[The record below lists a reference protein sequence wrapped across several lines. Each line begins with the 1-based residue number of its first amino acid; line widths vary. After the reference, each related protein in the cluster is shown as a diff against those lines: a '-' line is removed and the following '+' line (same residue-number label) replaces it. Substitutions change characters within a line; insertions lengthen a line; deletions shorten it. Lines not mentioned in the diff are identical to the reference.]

1 MIGKILGGRYEIRE
15 KIGSGGM
22 ADVYKAYCIKLNRFV
37 AVKILKDRYN
47 VDREFVSRFELES
60 QAAASLSHNNIVSVY
75 DVGYEDGI
83 HYIVMELLDGITLKD
98 YISIHGM
105 LPWKQALDFSIQICD
120 AMDHAHKKGIVHRD
134 IKPQNIMVTA
144 DNVLKVTDFGIARTA
159 NKDITTED
167 NTAIGSVHYISPE
180 QARGGYVDA
189 SSDIYSMGVVM
200 YEMLTGRV
208 PFDGDSHVSI
218 ALMHMREEPVPPC
231 DIVISIPYELQAVCL
246 RAMAKNPAERFA
258 DAGEMLASLKAIAA
272 EYSNDKPAKTVEDY
286 EDYLSSVLTSGE
298 KRDVPVTH
306 RYKEESKVPEK
317 RKKSEKESKN
327 EKKAKL
333 FVIIGSVLI
342 VAIFVLVFVRAI
354 KPDIFSSE
362 SSQLVI
368 DKYPNLV
375 GRKIEDVKKEYKN
388 DKTVT
393 IKEAEERVE
402 SVEYEEEGYIVEQSP
417 KAGKKVTGNHITIT
431 VTVSKGNKDGLE
443 EVPDFQGKHYE
454 NAVKTLD
461 KYGIDYEI
469 VPDESSDQPEGYVIS
484 QTPKAGKKLTSST
497 KVKLYVN
504 MTKDEDE
511 LERVPKVVGLDSSD
525 AKAEVESSGF
535 EWGSVTEQESSE
547 PKGTVISQSPDAGT
561 EIKKGYRINVVVSSG
576 TVQKNEPSSES
587 IGSTSDQPELKTVYL
602 TVDLPT
608 DREKVDVVIKIDGKE
623 VYNQVYQTSNGTADL
638 RITGSGTKN
647 VEVYFDGELKRS
659 ENVNFDE

>member
-1 MIGKILGGRYEIRE
+1 MIGRILGGRYEIRE

-37 AVKILKDRYN
+37 AVKVLKDQYN

-83 HYIVMELLDGITLKD
+83 HYIVMELLDGITLKE
-98 YISIHGM
+98 YIKIHGM
-105 LPWKQALDFSIQICD
+105 LPWTQALDFSIQICD
-120 AMDHAHKKGIVHRD
+120 AMDHAHRKGIVHRD
-134 IKPQNIMVTA
+134 IKPQNIMVTD
-144 DNVLKVTDFGIARTA
+144 DNVLKVMDFGIARTA
-159 NKDITTED
+159 NKDVTTD
-167 NTAIGSVHYISPE
+167 GTTAIGSVHYISPE

-208 PFDGDSHVSI
+208 PFDGDSHVSV
-218 ALMHMREEPVPPC
+218 ALMHMRKDPVPPC
-231 DIVISIPYELQAVCL
+231 DLVISIPYELQAVCL

-258 DAGEMLASLKAIAA
+258 DAGEMLSELRTIAA

-286 EDYLSSVLTSGE
+286 EDYISSVLNPGDR
-298 KRDVPVTH
+298 RDVPVTH
-306 RYKEESKVPEK
+306 RYKEENRMPQKP
-317 RKKSEKESKN
+317 KKTKKETKN

-342 VAIFVLVFVRAI
+342 VAIFVFVFVRAI
-354 KPDIFSSE
+354 KPDIFSSD
-362 SSQLVI
+362 STQLVI

-393 IKEAEERVE
+393 IKEAAERVE
-402 SVEYEEEGYIVEQSP
+402 SVDYEEEGYIVKQTP
-417 KAGKKVTGNHITIT
+417 KAGKKVTDKHITIT
-431 VTVSKGNKDGLE
+431 VTVSKGNKDGLA
-443 EVPDFQGKHYE
+443 EVPDFTGKHYE

-461 KYGIDYEI
+461 KYNIEYEI
-469 VPDESSDQPEGYVIS
+469 IPDESSDQPEGYVIS
-484 QTPKAGKKLTSST
+484 QTPKAGKKLTGST

-504 MTKDEDE
+504 MTKDDE
-511 LERVPKVVGLDSSD
+511 KLERVPRIVGLDSAD
-525 AKAEVESSGF
+525 AKSEVESSGF
-535 EWGSVTEQESSE
+535 TWGSVTEQESSE

-561 EIKKGYRINVVVSSG
+561 EIKKGYRINVVISSG
-576 TVQKNEPSSES
+576 EAPKKNTTSES
-587 IGSTSDQPELKTVYL
+587 IGSTQDQPELKTVYL

-608 DREKVDVVIKIDGKE
+608 DREKVDVTIKIDGKE
-623 VYNQVYQTSNGTADL
+623 VFNQNYSTSNGTADV

-647 VEVYFDGELKRS
+647 VEVYFDGELARS

>member
-1 MIGKILGGRYEIRE
+1 MIGRILGGRYEIRE

-37 AVKILKDRYN
+37 AVKVLKDQYN

-83 HYIVMELLDGITLKD
+83 HYIVMELLDGITLKE
-98 YISIHGM
+98 YIKIHGM
-105 LPWKQALDFSIQICD
+105 LPWTQALDFSIQICD
-120 AMDHAHKKGIVHRD
+120 AMDHAHRKGIVHRD
-134 IKPQNIMVTA
+134 IKPQNIMVTD
-144 DNVLKVTDFGIARTA
+144 DNVLKVMDFGIARTA
-159 NKDITTED
+159 NKDVTTD
-167 NTAIGSVHYISPE
+167 GTTAIGSVHYISPE

-218 ALMHMREEPVPPC
+218 ALMHMRKDPVPPC
-231 DIVISIPYELQAVCL
+231 DLVISIPYELQAVCL

-258 DAGEMLASLKAIAA
+258 DAGEMLSELRTIAA

-286 EDYLSSVLTSGE
+286 EDYISSVLTSDR
-298 KRDVPVTH
+298 RDVPVTH
-306 RYKEESKVPEK
+306 RYKEENQMPQKP
-317 RKKSEKESKN
+317 KKTKKETKN

-333 FVIIGSVLI
+333 LVIIGSVLI
-342 VAIFVLVFVRAI
+342 VAIFVFVFVRAI
-354 KPDIFSSE
+354 KPDIFSSD
-362 SSQLVI
+362 STQLVI

-393 IKEAEERVE
+393 IKEAAERVE
-402 SVEYEEEGYIVEQSP
+402 SVDYEEEGYIVKQTP
-417 KAGKKVTGNHITIT
+417 KAGKKVTDKKITIT
-431 VTVSKGNKDGLE
+431 VTVSKGNKDGLA
-443 EVPDFQGKHYE
+443 EVPDFTGKHYE
-454 NAVKTLD
+454 NAVKILD
-461 KYGIDYEI
+461 KYNIEYEI
-469 VPDESSDQPEGYVIS
+469 IPDESSDQPEGYIIS
-484 QTPKAGKKLTSST
+484 QTPKAGKTLTGST

-504 MTKDEDE
+504 MTKDDE
-511 LERVPKVVGLDSSD
+511 KLERVPRIVGLDSAD
-525 AKAEVESSGF
+525 AKSEIESSGF
-535 EWGSVTEQESSE
+535 TWGSVTEQESSE

-576 TVQKNEPSSES
+576 EAPKKNTTSES
-587 IGSTSDQPELKTVYL
+587 IASTQDQPELNTVYL

-608 DREKVDVVIKIDGKE
+608 DREKVDVTIKIDGKE
-623 VYNQVYQTSNGTADL
+623 VFNQNYSTSSGTADV

-647 VEVYFDGELKRS
+647 VEVYFDGELARS

>member
-37 AVKILKDRYN
+37 AVKVLKDQYN

-83 HYIVMELLDGITLKD
+83 HYIVMELLDGITLKE
-98 YISIHGM
+98 YIKIHGM
-105 LPWKQALDFSIQICD
+105 LPWTQALDFSIQICD
-120 AMDHAHKKGIVHRD
+120 AMDHAHRKGIVHRD
-134 IKPQNIMVTA
+134 IKPQNIMVTD
-144 DNVLKVTDFGIARTA
+144 DNVLKVMDFGIARTA
-159 NKDITTED
+159 NKDVSTDGT
-167 NTAIGSVHYISPE
+167 TAIGSVHYISPE

-208 PFDGDSHVSI
+208 PFDGDSHVSV

-231 DIVISIPYELQAVCL
+231 DLVISIPYELQAVCL

-258 DAGEMLASLKAIAA
+258 DAGEMLAELRAISA
-272 EYSNDKPAKTVEDY
+272 EHSNDKPAKTVEDY
-286 EDYLSSVLTSGE
+286 EDYISSVLTPGE
-298 KRDVPVTH
+298 KRDIPVTH
-306 RYKEESKVPEK
+306 RYKEENKMPQKPQKTKAEA
-317 RKKSEKESKN
+317 KN
-327 EKKAKL
+327 EKKAKIL
-333 FVIIGSVLI
+333 VIIGSVLI
-342 VAIFVLVFVRAI
+342 VALFAFVFVRAI
-354 KPDIFSSE
+354 KPDIFSSD
-362 SSQLVI
+362 SSQLII

-388 DKTVT
+388 NENVT
-393 IKEAEERVE
+393 IKEAAERVE
-402 SVEYEEEGYIVEQSP
+402 SVDYEEEGYIVKQTP
-417 KAGKKVTGNHITIT
+417 KAGKKVTDKHITIT

-443 EVPDFQGKHYE
+443 EVPKFTGKHYE
-454 NAVKTLD
+454 DAVKILD
-461 KYGIDYEI
+461 KYNIEYEI
-469 VPDESSDQPEGYVIS
+469 ISDESSDQPEGYVIS

-504 MTKDEDE
+504 MTKDDEE
-511 LERVPKVVGLDSSD
+511 LERVPKIVGLDSAD
-525 AKAEVESSGF
+525 AKSEVESSGF
-535 EWGSVTEQESSE
+535 TWGSVTEQESDE
-547 PKGTVISQSPDAGT
+547 PKGTVISQSPDAGS
-561 EIKKGYRINVVVSSG
+561 EIKKGYRINVVISSG
-576 TVQKNEPSSES
+576 EASKKSTTSES
-587 IGSTSDQPELKTVYL
+587 VASTQDQPELKTVYL

-608 DREKVDVVIKIDGKE
+608 DREKVDVSIKIDGKE
-623 VYNQVYQTSNGTADL
+623 VFNQNYSTSNGTADV

-647 VEVYFDGELKRS
+647 VEVYFDGELAKS

>member
-37 AVKILKDRYN
+37 AVKILKDVYN

-83 HYIVMELLDGITLKD
+83 HYIVMELLHGITLKE
-98 YISIHGM
+98 YIGIHGM
-105 LPWKQALDFSIQICD
+105 LPWAQALDFSVQICD
-120 AMDHAHKKGIVHRD
+120 AMEHAHRKGIVHRD
-134 IKPQNIMVTA
+134 IKPQNIMVT
-144 DNVLKVTDFGIARTA
+144 DDCVLKVMDFGIARTA
-159 NKDITTED
+159 NKDVTTD
-167 NTAIGSVHYISPE
+167 GATAIGSVHYISPE
-180 QARGGYVDA
+180 QARGGYA
-189 SSDIYSMGVVM
+189 GAASDIYSMGVVM

-208 PFDGDSHVSI
+208 PFDGDSHVSV
-218 ALMHMREEPVPPC
+218 ALMHLRNEPVPPC
-231 DIVISIPYELQAVCL
+231 DLVISIPYELQTVCL
-246 RAMAKNPAERFA
+246 RAMAKNPAERFG
-258 DAGEMLASLKAIAA
+258 DAGEMLDALHAVSEVHSA
-272 EYSNDKPAKTVEDY
+272 EKTAKTVEDY
-286 EDYLSSVLTSGE
+286 EDYISSVLNRNDKE
-298 KRDVPVTH
+298 DVRVKY
-306 RYKEESKVPEK
+306 RYKDEK
-317 RKKSEKESKN
+317 PSGKTDAKN
-327 EKKAKL
+327 NKNDRKAKI

-342 VAIFVLVFVRAI
+342 VAIFVFVFVHAI

-362 SSQLVI
+362 KTQLVI

-388 DKTVT
+388 NDAVT
-393 IKEAEERVE
+393 IKEAKERVE
-402 SVEYEEEGYIVEQSP
+402 SVDYEEEGYIVEQTP
-417 KAGKKVTGNHITIT
+417 KAGKKVTGDHITIT

-443 EVPDFQGKHYE
+443 EVPDFTGKHYE

-461 KYGIDYEI
+461 KYDIAYEI
-469 VPDESSDQPEGYVIS
+469 ISDESSDMPEGYVID
-484 QTPKAGKKLTSST
+484 QTPKASKKLTKNT
-497 KVKLYVN
+497 KVKLFVN
-504 MTKDEDE
+504 MTKDDDE
-511 LERVPKVVGLDSSD
+511 LERVPKITGLDSVD
-525 AKAEVESSGF
+525 AKSEVESSGF

-561 EIKKGYRINVVVSSG
+561 EIKKGYRINVVISSG
-576 TVQKNEPSSES
+576 EVPKNNTTSEEVPA
-587 IGSTSDQPELKTVYL
+587 IQEQPELKTVYL

-608 DREKVDVVIKIDGKE
+608 DRETVDVTIKIDGKD
-623 VYNQVYQTSNGTADL
+623 VYSQNYTTAGGTADL

-647 VEVYFDGELKRS
+647 VEIYFDGELAKS

>member
-1 MIGKILGGRYEIRE
+1 MIGRILGGRYEIRE

-37 AVKILKDRYN
+37 AVKVLKDQYN

-83 HYIVMELLDGITLKD
+83 HYIVMELLDGITLKE
-98 YISIHGM
+98 YIKIHGM
-105 LPWKQALDFSIQICD
+105 LPWTQALDFSIQICD
-120 AMDHAHKKGIVHRD
+120 AMDHAHRKGIVHRD
-134 IKPQNIMVTA
+134 IKPQNIMVTD
-144 DNVLKVTDFGIARTA
+144 DNVLKVMDFGIARTA
-159 NKDITTED
+159 NKDVTTD
-167 NTAIGSVHYISPE
+167 GTTAIGSVHYISPE

-208 PFDGDSHVSI
+208 PFDGDSHVSV
-218 ALMHMREEPVPPC
+218 ALMHMRKDPVPPC
-231 DIVISIPYELQAVCL
+231 DLVISIPYELQAVCL

-258 DAGEMLASLKAIAA
+258 DAGEMLSELRAIAA

-286 EDYLSSVLTSGE
+286 EDYISSVLNPGDR
-298 KRDVPVTH
+298 RDVPVTH
-306 RYKEESKVPEK
+306 RYKEENRMPQKP
-317 RKKSEKESKN
+317 KKTKKETKN

-342 VAIFVLVFVRAI
+342 VAIFVFVFVRAI
-354 KPDIFSSE
+354 KPDIFSSD
-362 SSQLVI
+362 STQLVI

-393 IKEAEERVE
+393 IKEAAERVE
-402 SVEYEEEGYIVEQSP
+402 SVDYEEEGYIVKQTP
-417 KAGKKVTGNHITIT
+417 KAGKKVTDKHITIT
-431 VTVSKGNKDGLE
+431 VTVSKGNKDGLA
-443 EVPDFQGKHYE
+443 EVPDFTGKHYE

-461 KYGIDYEI
+461 KYNIEYEI
-469 VPDESSDQPEGYVIS
+469 IPDESSDQPEGYVIS
-484 QTPKAGKKLTSST
+484 QTPKAGKKLTGST

-504 MTKDEDE
+504 MTKDDE
-511 LERVPKVVGLDSSD
+511 KLERVPRIVGLDSAD
-525 AKAEVESSGF
+525 AKSEVESSGF
-535 EWGSVTEQESSE
+535 TWGSVTEQESSE

-561 EIKKGYRINVVVSSG
+561 EIKKGYRINVVISSG
-576 TVQKNEPSSES
+576 EAPKKNTTSES
-587 IGSTSDQPELKTVYL
+587 IGSTQDQPELKTVYL

-608 DREKVDVVIKIDGKE
+608 DREKVDVTIKIDGKE
-623 VYNQVYQTSNGTADL
+623 VFNQNYSTSNGTADV

-647 VEVYFDGELKRS
+647 VEVYFDGELARS

>member
-469 VPDESSDQPEGYVIS
+469 IPDESSDQPEGYVIS

-511 LERVPKVVGLDSSD
+511 LERVPKVLGLDSSD

>member
-393 IKEAEERVE
+393 IKEAQERVE

-469 VPDESSDQPEGYVIS
+469 IPDESSDQPEGYVIS

>member
-1 MIGKILGGRYEIRE
+1 MIGRILGGRYEIRE

-37 AVKILKDRYN
+37 AVKVLKDQYN

-83 HYIVMELLDGITLKD
+83 HYIVMELLDGITLKE
-98 YISIHGM
+98 YIKIHGM
-105 LPWKQALDFSIQICD
+105 LPWTQALDFSIQICD
-120 AMDHAHKKGIVHRD
+120 AMDHAHRKGIVHRD
-134 IKPQNIMVTA
+134 IKPQNIMVTD
-144 DNVLKVTDFGIARTA
+144 DNVLKVMDFGIARTA
-159 NKDITTED
+159 NKDVTTD
-167 NTAIGSVHYISPE
+167 GTTAIGSVHYISPE

-208 PFDGDSHVSI
+208 PFDGDSHVSV
-218 ALMHMREEPVPPC
+218 ALMHMRKDPVPPC
-231 DIVISIPYELQAVCL
+231 DLVISIPYELQAVCL

-258 DAGEMLASLKAIAA
+258 DAGEMLSELRAIAA

-286 EDYLSSVLTSGE
+286 EDYISSVLNPGDR
-298 KRDVPVTH
+298 RDVPVTH
-306 RYKEESKVPEK
+306 RYKEENRMPQKP
-317 RKKSEKESKN
+317 KKTKKETKN

-342 VAIFVLVFVRAI
+342 VAIFVFVFVRAI
-354 KPDIFSSE
+354 KPDIFSSD
-362 SSQLVI
+362 STQLVI

-393 IKEAEERVE
+393 IKEAAERVE
-402 SVEYEEEGYIVEQSP
+402 SVDYEEEGYIVKQTP
-417 KAGKKVTGNHITIT
+417 KAGKKVTDKHITIT
-431 VTVSKGNKDGLE
+431 VTVSKGNKDGLA
-443 EVPDFQGKHYE
+443 EVPDFTGKHYE

-461 KYGIDYEI
+461 KYNIEYEI
-469 VPDESSDQPEGYVIS
+469 IPDESSDQPEGYVIS
-484 QTPKAGKKLTSST
+484 QTPKVGKKLTGST

-504 MTKDEDE
+504 MTKDDE
-511 LERVPKVVGLDSSD
+511 KLERVPRIVGLDSAD
-525 AKAEVESSGF
+525 AKSEVESSGF
-535 EWGSVTEQESSE
+535 TWGSVTEQESSE

-561 EIKKGYRINVVVSSG
+561 EIKKGYRINVVISSG
-576 TVQKNEPSSES
+576 EAPKKNTTSES
-587 IGSTSDQPELKTVYL
+587 IGSTQDQPELKTVYL

-608 DREKVDVVIKIDGKE
+608 DREKVDVTIKIDGKE
-623 VYNQVYQTSNGTADL
+623 VFNQNYSTSNGTADV

-647 VEVYFDGELKRS
+647 VEVYFDGELARS

>member
-1 MIGKILGGRYEIRE
+1 MIGRILGGRYEIRE

-37 AVKILKDRYN
+37 AVKVLKDQYN

-83 HYIVMELLDGITLKD
+83 HYIVMELLDGITLKE
-98 YISIHGM
+98 YIKIHGM
-105 LPWKQALDFSIQICD
+105 LPWTQALDFSIQICD
-120 AMDHAHKKGIVHRD
+120 AMDHAHRKGIVHRD
-134 IKPQNIMVTA
+134 IKPQNIMVTD
-144 DNVLKVTDFGIARTA
+144 DNVLKVMDFGIARTA
-159 NKDITTED
+159 NKDVTTD
-167 NTAIGSVHYISPE
+167 GTTAIGSVHYISPE

-208 PFDGDSHVSI
+208 PFDGDSHVSV
-218 ALMHMREEPVPPC
+218 ALMHMRKDPVPPC
-231 DIVISIPYELQAVCL
+231 DLVISIPYELQAVCL
-246 RAMAKNPAERFA
+246 RAMAKNSAERFA
-258 DAGEMLASLKAIAA
+258 DAGEMLSELRAIAA

-286 EDYLSSVLTSGE
+286 EDYISSVLNPGDR
-298 KRDVPVTH
+298 RDVPVTH
-306 RYKEESKVPEK
+306 RYKEENRMPQKP
-317 RKKSEKESKN
+317 KKTKKETKN

-342 VAIFVLVFVRAI
+342 VAIFVFVFVRAI
-354 KPDIFSSE
+354 KPDIFSSD
-362 SSQLVI
+362 STQLVI

-393 IKEAEERVE
+393 IKEAAERVE
-402 SVEYEEEGYIVEQSP
+402 SVDYEEEGYIVKQTP
-417 KAGKKVTGNHITIT
+417 KAGKKVTDKHITIT
-431 VTVSKGNKDGLE
+431 VTVSKGNKDGLA
-443 EVPDFQGKHYE
+443 EVPDFTGKHYE

-461 KYGIDYEI
+461 KYNIEYEI
-469 VPDESSDQPEGYVIS
+469 IPDESSDQPEGYVIS
-484 QTPKAGKKLTSST
+484 QTPKAGKKLTGST

-504 MTKDEDE
+504 MTKDDE
-511 LERVPKVVGLDSSD
+511 KLERVPRIVGLDSAD
-525 AKAEVESSGF
+525 AKSEVESSGF
-535 EWGSVTEQESSE
+535 TWGSVTEQESSE

-561 EIKKGYRINVVVSSG
+561 EIKKGYRINVVISSG
-576 TVQKNEPSSES
+576 EAPKKNTTSES
-587 IGSTSDQPELKTVYL
+587 IGSTQDQPELKTVYL

-608 DREKVDVVIKIDGKE
+608 DREKVDVTIKIDGKE
-623 VYNQVYQTSNGTADL
+623 VFNQNYSTSNGTADV

-647 VEVYFDGELKRS
+647 VEVYFDGELARS

>member
-469 VPDESSDQPEGYVIS
+469 IPDESSDQPEGYVIS

>member
-1 MIGKILGGRYEIRE
+1 MIGRILGGRYEIRE

-37 AVKILKDRYN
+37 AVKVLKDQYN

-83 HYIVMELLDGITLKD
+83 HYIVMELLDGITLKE
-98 YISIHGM
+98 YIKIHGM
-105 LPWKQALDFSIQICD
+105 LPWTQALDFSIQICD
-120 AMDHAHKKGIVHRD
+120 AMDHAHRKGIVHRD
-134 IKPQNIMVTA
+134 IKPQNIMVTD
-144 DNVLKVTDFGIARTA
+144 DNVLKVMDFGIARTA
-159 NKDITTED
+159 NKDVTTD
-167 NTAIGSVHYISPE
+167 GTTAIGSVHYISPE

-218 ALMHMREEPVPPC
+218 ALMHMRKDPVPPC
-231 DIVISIPYELQAVCL
+231 DLVISIPYELQAVCL

-258 DAGEMLASLKAIAA
+258 DAGEMLSELRTIAA

-286 EDYLSSVLTSGE
+286 EDYISSVLTSDR
-298 KRDVPVTH
+298 RDVPVTH
-306 RYKEESKVPEK
+306 RYKEENQMPQKP
-317 RKKSEKESKN
+317 KKTKKETKN

-333 FVIIGSVLI
+333 LVIIGSVLI
-342 VAIFVLVFVRAI
+342 VAIFVFVFVRAI
-354 KPDIFSSE
+354 KPDIFSSD
-362 SSQLVI
+362 STQLVI

-393 IKEAEERVE
+393 IKEAAERVE
-402 SVEYEEEGYIVEQSP
+402 SVDYEEEGYIVKQTP
-417 KAGKKVTGNHITIT
+417 KAGKKVTDKKITIT
-431 VTVSKGNKDGLE
+431 VTVSKGNKDGLA
-443 EVPDFQGKHYE
+443 EVPDFTGKHYE
-454 NAVKTLD
+454 NAVKILD
-461 KYGIDYEI
+461 KYNIEYEI
-469 VPDESSDQPEGYVIS
+469 IPDESSDQPEGYIIS
-484 QTPKAGKKLTSST
+484 QTPKAGKKLTGST

-504 MTKDEDE
+504 MTKDDE
-511 LERVPKVVGLDSSD
+511 KLERVPRIVGLDSAD
-525 AKAEVESSGF
+525 AKSEIESSGF
-535 EWGSVTEQESSE
+535 TWGSVTEQESSE

-576 TVQKNEPSSES
+576 EAPKKNTTSES
-587 IGSTSDQPELKTVYL
+587 IGSTQDQPELNTVYL

-608 DREKVDVVIKIDGKE
+608 DREKVDVTIKIDGKE
-623 VYNQVYQTSNGTADL
+623 VFNQNYSTSSGTADV

-647 VEVYFDGELKRS
+647 VEVYFDGELARS

>member
-37 AVKILKDRYN
+37 ALKVLKDRYN

-144 DNVLKVTDFGIARTA
+144 DNVLKVMDFGIARTA
-159 NKDITTED
+159 NKDVTTD
-167 NTAIGSVHYISPE
+167 GNTAIGSVHYISPE

-218 ALMHMREEPVPPC
+218 ALMHMREEPVPPS

-246 RAMAKNPAERFA
+246 RAMAKNPAERFT
-258 DAGEMLASLKAIAA
+258 DAGEMLASLKAIAS

-298 KRDVPVTH
+298 KRSVPVKH
-306 RYKEESKVPEK
+306 RYKEENKMPQK
-317 RKKSEKESKN
+317 RKKSEKETKN
-327 EKKAKL
+327 EKRAKI
-333 FVIIGSVLI
+333 FVIIGSILI
-342 VAIFVLVFVRAI
+342 VAIFVLVFVQAI

-375 GRKIEDVKKEYKN
+375 GRKIDDVINEYKD

-393 IKEAEERVE
+393 IKEEKERVE
-402 SVEYEEEGYIVEQSP
+402 SVDYEEEGYIVKQSP
-417 KAGKKVTGNHITIT
+417 KAGKKVSGNHITIT

-469 VPDESSDQPEGYVIS
+469 IPDESSDQPEGYVIS

-511 LERVPKVVGLDSSD
+511 LERVPKIVGLDSAD
-525 AKAEVESSGF
+525 AKKEVESSGF

-561 EIKKGYRINVVVSSG
+561 EIKKGYRINVVISSG

>member
-1 MIGKILGGRYEIRE
+1 MIGRILGGRYEIRE

-37 AVKILKDRYN
+37 AVKVLKDQYN

-83 HYIVMELLDGITLKD
+83 HYIVMELLDGITLKE
-98 YISIHGM
+98 YIKIHGM
-105 LPWKQALDFSIQICD
+105 LPWTQALDFSIQICD
-120 AMDHAHKKGIVHRD
+120 AMDHAHRKGIVHRD
-134 IKPQNIMVTA
+134 IKPQNIMVTD
-144 DNVLKVTDFGIARTA
+144 DNVLKVMDFGIARTA
-159 NKDITTED
+159 NKDVTTD
-167 NTAIGSVHYISPE
+167 GTTAIGSVHYISPE

-218 ALMHMREEPVPPC
+218 ALMHMRKDPVPPC
-231 DIVISIPYELQAVCL
+231 DLVISIPYELQAVCL

-258 DAGEMLASLKAIAA
+258 DAGEMLSELRTIAA

-286 EDYLSSVLTSGE
+286 EDYISSVLTSDR
-298 KRDVPVTH
+298 RDVPVTH
-306 RYKEESKVPEK
+306 RYKEENQMPQKP
-317 RKKSEKESKN
+317 KKTKKETKN

-333 FVIIGSVLI
+333 LVIIGSVLI
-342 VAIFVLVFVRAI
+342 VAIFVFVFVRAI
-354 KPDIFSSE
+354 KPDIFSSD
-362 SSQLVI
+362 STQLVI

-393 IKEAEERVE
+393 IKEAAERVE
-402 SVEYEEEGYIVEQSP
+402 SVDYEEEGYIVKQTP
-417 KAGKKVTGNHITIT
+417 KAGKKVTDKKITIT
-431 VTVSKGNKDGLE
+431 VTVSKGNKDGLA
-443 EVPDFQGKHYE
+443 EVPNFTGKHYE
-454 NAVKTLD
+454 NAVKILD
-461 KYGIDYEI
+461 KYNIEYEI
-469 VPDESSDQPEGYVIS
+469 IPDESSDQPEGYIIS
-484 QTPKAGKKLTSST
+484 QTPKAGKKLTGST

-504 MTKDEDE
+504 MTKDDE
-511 LERVPKVVGLDSSD
+511 KLERVPRIVGLDSAD
-525 AKAEVESSGF
+525 AKSEIESSGF
-535 EWGSVTEQESSE
+535 TWGSVTEQESSE

-576 TVQKNEPSSES
+576 EAPKKNTTSES
-587 IGSTSDQPELKTVYL
+587 IGSTQDQPELNTVYL

-608 DREKVDVVIKIDGKE
+608 DREKVDVTIKIDGKE
-623 VYNQVYQTSNGTADL
+623 VFNQNYSTSSGTADV

-647 VEVYFDGELKRS
+647 VEVYFDGELARS

>member
-1 MIGKILGGRYEIRE
+1 MIGRILGGRYEIRE

-37 AVKILKDRYN
+37 AVKVLKDQYN

-83 HYIVMELLDGITLKD
+83 HYIVMELLDGITLKE
-98 YISIHGM
+98 YIKIHGM
-105 LPWKQALDFSIQICD
+105 LPWTQALDFSIQICD
-120 AMDHAHKKGIVHRD
+120 AMDHAHRKGIVHRD
-134 IKPQNIMVTA
+134 IKPQNIMVTD
-144 DNVLKVTDFGIARTA
+144 DNVLKVMDFGIARTA
-159 NKDITTED
+159 NKDVTTD
-167 NTAIGSVHYISPE
+167 GTTAIGSVHYISPE

-208 PFDGDSHVSI
+208 PFDGDSHVSV
-218 ALMHMREEPVPPC
+218 ALMHMRKDPVPPC
-231 DIVISIPYELQAVCL
+231 DLVISIPYELQAVCL

-258 DAGEMLASLKAIAA
+258 DAGEMLSELRAIAA

-286 EDYLSSVLTSGE
+286 EDYISSVLNPGDR
-298 KRDVPVTH
+298 RDVPVTH
-306 RYKEESKVPEK
+306 RYKEENRMPQKSKK
-317 RKKSEKESKN
+317 TKKETKN

-342 VAIFVLVFVRAI
+342 VAIFVFVFVRAI
-354 KPDIFSSE
+354 KPDIFSSD
-362 SSQLVI
+362 STQLVI

-393 IKEAEERVE
+393 IKEAAERVE
-402 SVEYEEEGYIVEQSP
+402 SVDYEEEGYIVKQTP
-417 KAGKKVTGNHITIT
+417 KAGKKVTDKHITIT
-431 VTVSKGNKDGLE
+431 VTVSKGNKDGLA
-443 EVPDFQGKHYE
+443 EVPDFTGKHYE

-461 KYGIDYEI
+461 KYNIEYEI
-469 VPDESSDQPEGYVIS
+469 IPDESSDQPEGYVIS
-484 QTPKAGKKLTSST
+484 QTPKAGKKLTGST

-504 MTKDEDE
+504 MTKDDE
-511 LERVPKVVGLDSSD
+511 KLERVPRIVGLDSAD
-525 AKAEVESSGF
+525 AKSEVESSGF
-535 EWGSVTEQESSE
+535 TWGSVTEQESSE

-561 EIKKGYRINVVVSSG
+561 EIKKGYRINVVISSG
-576 TVQKNEPSSES
+576 EAPKKNTTSES
-587 IGSTSDQPELKTVYL
+587 IGSTQDQPELKTVYL

-608 DREKVDVVIKIDGKE
+608 DREKVDVTIKIDGKE
-623 VYNQVYQTSNGTADL
+623 VFNQNYSTSNGTADV

-647 VEVYFDGELKRS
+647 VEVYFDGELARS

>member
-134 IKPQNIMVTA
+134 IKPQNMMVTA
-144 DNVLKVTDFGIARTA
+144 DNVLKVTDFGMARTA

-469 VPDESSDQPEGYVIS
+469 IPDESSDQPEGYVIS

>member
-1 MIGKILGGRYEIRE
+1 MIGRILGGRYEIRE

-37 AVKILKDRYN
+37 AVKVLKDQYN

-83 HYIVMELLDGITLKD
+83 HYIVMELLDGITLKE
-98 YISIHGM
+98 YIKIHGM
-105 LPWKQALDFSIQICD
+105 LPWTQALDFSIQICD
-120 AMDHAHKKGIVHRD
+120 AMDHAHRNGIVHRD
-134 IKPQNIMVTA
+134 IKPQNIMVTD
-144 DNVLKVTDFGIARTA
+144 DNVLKVMDFGIARTA
-159 NKDITTED
+159 NKDVTTD
-167 NTAIGSVHYISPE
+167 GTTAIGSVHYISPE

-218 ALMHMREEPVPPC
+218 ALMHMRKDPVPPC
-231 DIVISIPYELQAVCL
+231 DLVISIPYELQAVCL

-258 DAGEMLASLKAIAA
+258 DAGEMLSELRTIAA

-286 EDYLSSVLTSGE
+286 EDYISSVLTSDR
-298 KRDVPVTH
+298 RDVPVTH
-306 RYKEESKVPEK
+306 RYKEENQMPQKP
-317 RKKSEKESKN
+317 KKTKKETKN

-333 FVIIGSVLI
+333 LVIIGSVLI
-342 VAIFVLVFVRAI
+342 VAIFVFVFVRAI
-354 KPDIFSSE
+354 KPDIFSSD
-362 SSQLVI
+362 STQLVI

-393 IKEAEERVE
+393 IKEAAERVE
-402 SVEYEEEGYIVEQSP
+402 SVDYEEEGYIVKQTP
-417 KAGKKVTGNHITIT
+417 KAGKKVTDKKITIT
-431 VTVSKGNKDGLE
+431 VTVSKGNKDGLA
-443 EVPDFQGKHYE
+443 EVPDFTGKHYE
-454 NAVKTLD
+454 NAVKILD
-461 KYGIDYEI
+461 KYNIEYEI
-469 VPDESSDQPEGYVIS
+469 IPDESSDQPEGYIIS
-484 QTPKAGKKLTSST
+484 QTPKAGKKLTGST

-504 MTKDEDE
+504 MTKDDE
-511 LERVPKVVGLDSSD
+511 KLERVPRIVGLDSAD
-525 AKAEVESSGF
+525 AKSEIESSGF
-535 EWGSVTEQESSE
+535 TWGSVTEQESSE

-576 TVQKNEPSSES
+576 EAPKKNTTSES
-587 IGSTSDQPELKTVYL
+587 IGSTQDQPELNTVYL

-608 DREKVDVVIKIDGKE
+608 DREKVDVTIKIDGKE
-623 VYNQVYQTSNGTADL
+623 VFNQNYSTSSGTADV

-647 VEVYFDGELKRS
+647 VEVYFDGELARS